1 MTRGGV
7 DEAETGS
14 GGGARAAGVERRGLL
29 GEAGRG
35 ARWGGGAMEEE
46 VEAEGSEE
54 VETTGDLDAACIG
67 GGMDA
72 VLELAPTLELVR
84 G

>member
-1 MTRGGV
+1 M
-7 DEAETGS
+7 
-14 GGGARAAGVERRGLL
+14 GACTAGVECSGLL

-46 VEAEGSEE
+46 VVVGGIEE
-54 VETTGDLDAACIG
+54 ETTGDLDGACTG

-72 VLELAPTLELVR
+72 VLVLAPTLELVR

>member
-1 MTRGGV
+1 M
-7 DEAETGS
+7 
-14 GGGARAAGVERRGLL
+14 L

-46 VEAEGSEE
+46 VVVGGIEE
-54 VETTGDLDAACIG
+54 ETTGDLDGACTG

-72 VLELAPTLELVR
+72 VLVLAPTLELVR